1 MIASMTG
8 FGRGTASVHD
18 ITATVEI
25 RSVNNRHCDVS
36 VRLPTSL
43 AAHEGDVQAHIKQA
57 FVRGRFNV
65 NVQVEG
71 EVDAALPIQVDEE
84 VAAGYRALLDR
95 LRAAAGV
102 DDASI
107 RLEHLLHFSDVFTTV
122 DDAEAVG
129 EEAWDAVQVAL
140 GEAIEQLRT
149 MRRQEGASL
158 RTDLEA
164 RLDTIASHLTEV
176 EARAPQRVETA
187 RDRLD
192 ERLARL
198 VEDDRIDPERL
209 EAEVAILADK
219 LDITEECVRLHSH
232 LELFREALDNEDAVG
247 RKLKFITQEI
257 HREVNTIGSKANDA
271 AITEHTVEMKEAV
284 EQIREQVRN
293 VE

>member
-8 FGRGTASVHD
+8 FGRGTATAHG

-36 VRLPTSL
+36 ARLPGSL
-43 AAHEGDVQAHIKQA
+43 AAHEGDMKTHIKQA
-57 FVRGRFNV
+57 FERGRFNI

-71 EVDAALPIQVDEE
+71 EDNATLPIEVDDE
-84 VAAGYRALLDR
+84 AAANYRTLLDR
-95 LRAAAGV
+95 LRAAAGI
-102 DDASI
+102 DAPI
-107 RLEHLLHFSDVFTTV
+107 KMEHLLHFSDVFTTV
-122 DDAEAVG
+122 EEDDEVG

-140 GEAIEQLRT
+140 GEAIEQLRA
-149 MRRQEGASL
+149 MRRQEGEAL
-158 RTDLEA
+158 RTDLAA
-164 RLDTIASHLTEV
+164 RIDTIGEHLTQV
-176 EARAPQRVETA
+176 EARAPKRVQAA

-192 ERLARL
+192 ERLDRL
-198 VEDDRIDPERL
+198 MDDDRIDPDRL

-232 LELFREALDNEDAVG
+232 LELFREALGNEDAVG

-271 AITEHTVEMKEAV
+271 TITDHAVQMKEAV

>member
-8 FGRGTASVHD
+8 FGRGTATVHT

-25 RSVNNRHCDVS
+25 RAVNNRHCDVS
-36 VRLPTSL
+36 ARLPSSL
-43 AAHEGDVQAHIKQA
+43 AAHEGDLQAHIKQA
-57 FVRGRFNV
+57 FERGRFNV

-71 EVDAALPIQVDEE
+71 EEDESLPIEVDAER
-84 VAAGYRALLDR
+84 AASYRRLLDR
-95 LRAAAGV
+95 LRNAAGLQ
-102 DDASI
+102 API
-107 RLEHLLHFSDVFTTV
+107 QLEHLLHFSDVFTTV
-122 DDAEAVG
+122 EDEDETVG

-149 MRRQEGASL
+149 MRRQEGQAL

-164 RLDTIASHLTEV
+164 RIDTIDEHLQAV
-176 EARAPQRVETA
+176 EDRAPERVDTA
-187 RDRLD
+187 RDRL
-192 ERLARL
+192 EKRLARL
-198 VEDDRIDPERL
+198 MDDDRIDPDRL

-219 LDITEECVRLHSH
+219 LDVTEECVRLHSH
-232 LELFREALDNEDAVG
+232 LDLFREALANEDAVG

-271 AITEHTVEMKEAV
+271 TITEHAVQMKEAV
-284 EQIREQVRN
+284 EKIREQVRN

>member
-8 FGRGTASVHD
+8 FGRGTATVHAL
-18 ITATVEI
+18 TATVEI
-25 RSVNNRHCDVS
+25 RAVNNRHCDIS
-36 VRLPTSL
+36 VRLPGSL

-57 FVRGRFNV
+57 FERGRFNV

-71 EVDAALPIQVDEE
+71 EEDQSLPIEVDPE
-84 VAAGYRALLDR
+84 AAANYRRLLDR
-95 LRAAAGV
+95 LRDAAGLQAPV
-102 DDASI
+102 Q
-107 RLEHLLHFSDVFTTV
+107 LEHLLHFSDVFTTIE
-122 DDAEAVG
+122 DEEGVG

-140 GEAIEQLRT
+140 GEAIEQLRA
-149 MRRQEGASL
+149 MRRQEGEAL

-164 RLDTIASHLTEV
+164 RIDAIGEHLSAV
-176 EARAPQRVETA
+176 QDRAPQRVETA

-198 VEDDRIDPERL
+198 MDDDRIDPDRL

-232 LELFREALDNEDAVG
+232 LDLFHEALANEDAVG

-271 AITEHTVEMKEAV
+271 IITEHAVQMKEDV
-284 EQIREQVRN
+284 EKIREQVRN

>member
-8 FGRGTASVHD
+8 FGRGTATVCAV
-18 ITATVEI
+18 TATVEI
-25 RSVNNRHCDVS
+25 RAVNNRHCDVS
-36 VRLPTSL
+36 VRLPGSL
-43 AAHEGDVQAHIKQA
+43 TAHEGDVQAHVKQA
-57 FVRGRFNV
+57 FARGRFNV

-71 EVDAALPIQVDEE
+71 EEDAALSIEVDTDAAASYRRLLDQLRD
-84 VAAGYRALLDR
+84 AAGLQAP
-95 LRAAAGV
+95 V
-102 DDASI
+102 Q
-107 RLEHLLHFSDVFTTV
+107 LEHLLHFSDVFTTV
-122 DDAEAVG
+122 DDEEDID

-149 MRRQEGASL
+149 MRRQEGDAL

-164 RLDTIASHLTEV
+164 RIDAIGEHLATV
-176 EARAPQRVETA
+176 QARAPKRVETA

-198 VEDDRIDPERL
+198 MKDGRIDPDRL

-219 LDITEECVRLHSH
+219 LDVTEECVRLQSH
-232 LELFREALDNEDAVG
+232 LDLFREALDNEDAVG

-257 HREVNTIGSKANDA
+257 HREVNTIGAKANDA
-271 AITEHTVEMKEAV
+271 PITEHAVKMKEAV

>member
-8 FGRGTASVHD
+8 FGRGTATVQAV
-18 ITATVEI
+18 TATVEI

-36 VRLPTSL
+36 ARLPNSL
-43 AAHEGDVQAHIKQA
+43 AAHEADLQAHIKQA
-57 FVRGRFNV
+57 FERGRFNV
-65 NVQVEG
+65 NVQIEG
-71 EVDAALPIQVDEE
+71 DQDETLPIKVDAE
-84 VAAGYRALLDR
+84 AAANYRQLLDR
-95 LRAAAGV
+95 LRRAAGI
-102 DDASI
+102 DTPLQLD
-107 RLEHLLHFSDVFTTV
+107 HLLHFSEVFTTV
-122 DDAEAVG
+122 EDDDLDED
-129 EEAWDAVQVAL
+129 AWDAVQVAL

-149 MRRQEGASL
+149 MRRQEGKAL
-158 RTDLEA
+158 RTDLEQ
-164 RLDTIASHLTEV
+164 RIDTIEEHLIAV
-176 EARAPQRVETA
+176 EARAPQRVEAA
-187 RDRLD
+187 RDRLA

-198 VEDDRIDPERL
+198 MDDDRIDPERL
-209 EAEVAILADK
+209 ETEVALLADK

-271 AITEHTVEMKEAV
+271 VITEHAVQMKEAV

>member
-8 FGRGTASVHD
+8 FGRGTATVRAV
-18 ITATVEI
+18 TATVEL
-25 RSVNNRHCDVS
+25 RAVNNRHCDVS
-36 VRLPTSL
+36 VRLPGSL
-43 AAHEGDVQAHIKQA
+43 AAHEGDIQAHIKQA
-57 FVRGRFNV
+57 FARGRFNV

-71 EVDAALPIQVDEE
+71 EEDTALPIEVDSD
-84 VAAGYRALLDR
+84 AAANYRRLLDQ
-95 LRAAAGV
+95 LRDAARV
-102 DDASI
+102 QTPVQ
-107 RLEHLLHFSDVFTTV
+107 LEHLLHFSDVFTTV
-122 DDAEAVG
+122 DEEEDID

-149 MRRQEGASL
+149 MRRQEGEAL

-164 RLDTIASHLTEV
+164 RIDAIAEHLATV
-176 EARAPQRVETA
+176 QARAPKRVEAA

-198 VEDDRIDPERL
+198 MRDGRIDPDRL

-219 LDITEECVRLHSH
+219 LDVTEECVRLQSH
-232 LELFREALDNEDAVG
+232 LDLFREALDNQDAVG

-257 HREVNTIGSKANDA
+257 HREVNTIGAKANDA
-271 AITEHTVEMKEAV
+271 PITEHAVQMKEAV

>member
-8 FGRGTASVHD
+8 FGRGTATVQAV
-18 ITATVEI
+18 TATVEI

-36 VRLPTSL
+36 ARLPSSL
-43 AAHEGDVQAHIKQA
+43 AAHEADLQAHIKQA
-57 FVRGRFNV
+57 FERGRFNV
-65 NVQVEG
+65 NVQIEG
-71 EVDAALPIQVDEE
+71 EEDETLPIEVDVE
-84 VAAGYRALLDR
+84 AAANYRELLDR
-95 LRAAAGV
+95 LRRAAGI
-102 DDASI
+102 DAP
-107 RLEHLLHFSDVFTTV
+107 LQLDHLLHFSDVFTTV
-122 DDAEAVG
+122 EDDEDLD
-129 EEAWDAVQVAL
+129 EDAWDAVQVAL

-149 MRRQEGASL
+149 MRRQEGRAL
-158 RTDLEA
+158 RTDLEQ
-164 RLDTIASHLTEV
+164 RIVTIEDHLMTV
-176 EARAPQRVETA
+176 EARAPQRVEAA

-198 VEDDRIDPERL
+198 MDDDRIDPERL
-209 EAEVAILADK
+209 ETEVALLADK

-271 AITEHTVEMKEAV
+271 VITEHAVQMKEAV

>member
-8 FGRGTASVHD
+8 FGRGAATAHG

-36 VRLPTSL
+36 ARLPGSL
-43 AAHEGDVQAHIKQA
+43 AAHEGDMQAHIKQA
-57 FVRGRFNV
+57 FERGRFNI

-71 EVDAALPIQVDEE
+71 EESATLPIEVDEE
-84 VAAGYRALLDR
+84 AAANYRKLLDR
-95 LRAAAGV
+95 LRAAAGIE
-102 DDASI
+102 API
-107 RLEHLLHFSDVFTTV
+107 QMEHLLHFSDVFTTIE
-122 DDAEAVG
+122 DDEVG

-140 GEAIEQLRT
+140 GEAIEQMRA
-149 MRRQEGASL
+149 MRRQEGEAL
-158 RTDLEA
+158 RTDLAA
-164 RLDTIASHLTEV
+164 RIDSIEEHLTQV
-176 EARAPQRVETA
+176 EARAPKRVKAA

-198 VEDDRIDPERL
+198 MDDDRIDPERL
-209 EAEVAILADK
+209 EAEVAVLADK

-232 LELFREALDNEDAVG
+232 LDLFREALANEDAVG

-271 AITEHTVEMKEAV
+271 TITDHAVQMKEAV

>member
-8 FGRGTASVHD
+8 FGRGTATVHD

-25 RSVNNRHCDVS
+25 RAVNNRHCDVS
-36 VRLPTSL
+36 ARLPSRL
-43 AAHEGDVQAHIKQA
+43 AAHEGNLQAHIKQA
-57 FVRGRFNV
+57 FERGRFNV

-71 EVDAALPIQVDEE
+71 EEDESLPIEVDEE
-84 VAAGYRALLDR
+84 LATSYRRLLDR
-95 LRAAAGV
+95 LRDAAGLQ
-102 DDASI
+102 API
-107 RLEHLLHFSDVFTTV
+107 QLEHLLHFSDVFTTV
-122 DDAEAVG
+122 EDEDETVD

-149 MRRQEGASL
+149 MRRQEGQAL

-164 RLDTIASHLTEV
+164 RIDAIGDHLQAVEDRAPERV
-176 EARAPQRVETA
+176 EAA
-187 RDRLD
+187 RDRLE

-198 VEDDRIDPERL
+198 MDDDRIDPDRL

-219 LDITEECVRLHSH
+219 LDVTEECVRLHSH
-232 LELFREALDNEDAVG
+232 LDLFREALSNEDAVG

-271 AITEHTVEMKEAV
+271 TITEHAVQMKGDVEKIR
-284 EQIREQVRN
+284 EQIRN